1 MSVRLI
7 MRWWLIFLA
16 LLTPFAWSLWKVFL
30 LQSGEWDALGPE
42 PGKAVVWFTGSWA
55 FNVLLLA
62 LALTP
67 LRQWTGWSWL
77 IRYRRMLGLWAFFYL
92 SLHLLAYM
100 ALLLEWRWTEIG
112 AEILK
117 RPYLLFGMAGWLLMV
132 PLAVTSTKGWQ
143 RRLRYRWKSVH
154 RLIYIIA
161 LLAAV
166 HYLLQIRSSWFE
178 PALYSALVVLL
189 LLARMQRKTV
199 V

>member
-16 LLTPFAWSLWKVFL
+16 LLTPFAWILWKVFR

-42 PGKAVVWFTGSWA
+42 PGKAVVWFTGNWA
-55 FNVLLLA
+55 FNVLLLT

-67 LRQWTGWSWL
+67 LKQWTGWSWL

-100 ALLLEWRWTEIG
+100 ALLLEWRWAEIG

-143 RRLRYRWKSVH
+143 RRLRNQWKRLH
-154 RLIYIIA
+154 QLIYIIA

-189 LLARMQRKTV
+189 LLARMRRKTV